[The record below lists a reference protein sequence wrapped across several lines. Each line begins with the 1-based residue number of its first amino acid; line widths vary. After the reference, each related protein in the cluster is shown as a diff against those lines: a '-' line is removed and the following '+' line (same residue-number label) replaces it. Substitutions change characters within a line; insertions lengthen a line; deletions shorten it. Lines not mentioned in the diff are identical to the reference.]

1 MADTTFT
8 AVASAP
14 VNLATTVTARDMS
27 FTLDEPLEL
36 GGTNT
41 GMNPVE
47 ALLGA
52 LGACKCIVVR
62 VFSRAQGINLNDVSV
77 ECSGTLDPDGFLGKN
92 PAAKIGFSAIH
103 TTFHIDADN
112 TPEEIE
118 AFLEF
123 VETHCPVQ
131 DTLSNPASS
140 THELALPVRA

>member
-8 AVASAP
+8 ATASAP
-14 VNLATTVTARDMS
+14 VNLETTVTARDMS

-36 GGTNT
+36 GGTNM

-62 VFSRAQGINLNDVSV
+62 VFSPAHGIQLRNVSV
-77 ECSGTLDPDGFLGKN
+77 ECHGTLDPDGFLGIN
-92 PAAKIGFSAIH
+92 TAAKIGFSSIH

-112 TPEEIE
+112 TRDEIE
-118 AFLEF
+118 SFLEF

-131 DTLSNPASS
+131 DTLSNPALS
-140 THELALPVRA
+140 TYELALPVTT